1 MNKDLSYRLIN
12 IADPTRIYS
21 VLKLNEFLIENPK
34 FIKKRDLKIASISGG
49 TEPEIDLFDKDVDVT
64 YLNYDDNP
72 NMWDLTK
79 NWEGKEYQYLLG
91 TFDFVF
97 CEQILEHLSDPE
109 MAFKNLNLLLKKDG
123 ILHCSVPGICGIH
136 MDPNWYYSGFHPRLL
151 NKWAKNL
158 NIEII
163 HSFFWGSPKCAKMYS
178 NCEFTPL
185 VYSGG
190 IEFFLPLFFSL
201 LKKGKLKILL
211 RVHIPNLL
219 IHNIKYIFQDMW
231 SENFIT
237 PVYTVFMGK
246 KR

>member
-97 CEQILEHLSDPE
+97 
-109 MAFKNLNLLLKKDG
+109 
-123 ILHCSVPGICGIH
+123 
-136 MDPNWYYSGFHPRLL
+136 
-151 NKWAKNL
+151 
-158 NIEII
+158 
-163 HSFFWGSPKCAKMYS
+163 
-178 NCEFTPL
+178 
-185 VYSGG
+185 
-190 IEFFLPLFFSL
+190 
-201 LKKGKLKILL
+201 
-211 RVHIPNLL
+211 
-219 IHNIKYIFQDMW
+219 
-231 SENFIT
+231 
-237 PVYTVFMGK
+237 
-246 KR
+246 